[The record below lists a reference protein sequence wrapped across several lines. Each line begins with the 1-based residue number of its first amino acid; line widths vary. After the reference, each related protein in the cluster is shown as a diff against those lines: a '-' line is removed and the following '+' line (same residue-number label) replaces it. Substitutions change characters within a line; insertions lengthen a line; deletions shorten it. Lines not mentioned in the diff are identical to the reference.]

1 MPVAICETLGRIFS
15 DLSEN
20 SLRNNCIPPIRNTGK
35 MVIAITI
42 IPIPPNHCKMA
53 RHRIRHLGSSSKL
66 LRVENPVVVKADTD
80 SKSALTNVQFGDSQY
95 IGNPEKKLQIT
106 QDKKVNK
113 KASRIPSF
121 IWFF

>member
-1 MPVAICETLGRIFS
+1 
-15 DLSEN
+15 
-20 SLRNNCIPPIRNTGK
+20 
-35 MVIAITI
+35 
-42 IPIPPNHCKMA
+42 MA

-80 SKSALTNVQFGDSQY
+80 SKRALTNVQFGDSQY